1 VGLDGLDL
9 IPLQVIELGSFE
21 LVWRLRRMMIA
32 LCLLCCLKRWK
43 VNRVRQIKNGALIV
57 IWSGPWLRIAAPGG
71 GREQV
76 TDRRRSR
83 FVVLRLVPF
92 GVLHFL

>member
-1 VGLDGLDL
+1 
-9 IPLQVIELGSFE
+9 
-21 LVWRLRRMMIA
+21 
-32 LCLLCCLKRWK
+32 
-43 VNRVRQIKNGALIV
+43 LIV